1 MVDNPR
7 MLQCKTSV
15 STTHAGRRARRHRGL
30 VVIAGGLLALAALAT
45 LSGCGQK
52 GPLKLPSG
60 AAPASAPAA
69 S

>member
-1 MVDNPR
+1 M
-7 MLQCKTSV
+7 
-15 STTHAGRRARRHRGL
+15 
-30 VVIAGGLLALAALAT
+30 VIAGGLLAFAALA
-45 LSGCGQK
+45 GCGQK